1 MIWLWKFHF
10 LHPICKG
17 KQWAVADPIQNTVQR
32 GPCHCVDFVG
42 ILSRHLINYSTSK
55 YSKRI
60 DYYFQLHPCSVL
72 GTLNIIFWLYH
83 KRSKVFLWPINC
95 KKSRCIALHVITED
109 FRVRLHCSPLV
120 LQAIALQ
127 GASIMKPIYVLT
139 FVISKNY
146 CFQMQVKPTFYTPLK
161 VGVTFCIPKMRFTT
175 TQNCWIDEKIMHK
188 NCQKFDDDF
197 ASFSEALKKPQKCA
211 ISHENVCY
219 WLIFVANIW

>member
-1 MIWLWKFHF
+1 M
-10 LHPICKG
+10 
-17 KQWAVADPIQNTVQR
+17 
-32 GPCHCVDFVG
+32 PCHCVDFVG

-72 GTLNIIFWLYH
+72 GTLNIIFWLHH

-95 KKSRCIALHVITED
+95 EKSRCIALHVITED
-109 FRVRLHCSPLV
+109 FRVRLHCSTLV

-188 NCQKFDDDF
+188 NCQKFGVEKDAAAAMYLVDF
-197 ASFSEALKKPQKCA
+197 NCILRYCCAASPRALGLFKSYLEHSK
-211 ISHENVCY
+211 
-219 WLIFVANIW
+219 

>member
-32 GPCHCVDFVG
+32 VPCHCVDFVG

-72 GTLNIIFWLYH
+72 GTLNIIFRLYH

-109 FRVRLHCSPLV
+109 FRVRLHCSTLV

-127 GASIMKPIYVLT
+127 GASIMKLIYVLT

-146 CFQMQVKPTFYTPLK
+146 CFQMQVKHTYFLYTSQSWSHILYS
-161 VGVTFCIPKMRFTT
+161 
-175 TQNCWIDEKIMHK
+175 K
-188 NCQKFDDDF
+188 N
-197 ASFSEALKKPQKCA
+197 E
-211 ISHENVCY
+211 V
-219 WLIFVANIW
+219 